1 MKANQFTP
9 SIWVRGYI
17 GTGEKKTNDLPQ
29 VTSAPHH
36 EQDSNSQV

>member
-17 GTGEKKTNDLPQ
+17 GTGKKTNDLPQ